1 MTHFRLHYQD
11 ALEMI
16 DHKCVGMIFNDI
28 YVITEYACC
37 QDGRQNTG
45 YIKFNPHAVTLL
57 SGFEF

>member
-1 MTHFRLHYQD
+1 
-11 ALEMI
+11 MI

-45 YIKFNPHAVTLL
+45 YIKFNPHAVGIRNLN
-57 SGFEF
+57 